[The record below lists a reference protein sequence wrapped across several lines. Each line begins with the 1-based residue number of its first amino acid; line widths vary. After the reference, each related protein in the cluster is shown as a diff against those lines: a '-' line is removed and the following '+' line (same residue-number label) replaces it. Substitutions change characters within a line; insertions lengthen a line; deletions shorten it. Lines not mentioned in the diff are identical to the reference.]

1 MDPFLRLFVAAL
13 LGMSLGVERAIAG
26 KTAGM
31 RTYALVAMGAAL
43 FIVISEIMSGR
54 YAGIAGASL
63 DPLRVASQIVMG
75 IGFIGGGLI
84 IFRDSRVNGL
94 TTAAGLW
101 VAAGIGMA
109 AGFGLF
115 AVAIFATVLTIFV
128 FTLLWYLEEKVK
140 AFLHVKNSPPPP
152 STYLEENHLSS

>member
-1 MDPFLRLFVAAL
+1 METLTPLLDPFLRLFIAAL
-13 LGMSLGVERAIAG
+13 LGMLLGVERAIAG

-43 FIVISEIMSGR
+43 FIVVSEIMSGH
-54 YAGIAGASL
+54 YAGAVGTSL

-94 TTAAGLW
+94 T
-101 VAAGIGMA
+101 
-109 AGFGLF
+109 
-115 AVAIFATVLTIFV
+115 
-128 FTLLWYLEEKVK
+128 
-140 AFLHVKNSPPPP
+140 
-152 STYLEENHLSS
+152 